1 MIDVINLKKDFGNHK
16 VLKGISLKVEKGDIV
31 VIIGPS
37 GSGKSTY
44 LTNRIKDSTSAVTV
58 ISRDIIR
65 FSLVSEDEEY
75 FSKEDEVYNLFIK
88 GIANALNF
96 NNEVFADATHLNER
110 SRAKTLRAL
119 GKHLKDVEVNVIYVR
134 VPIEIAIER
143 NENRIGTRA
152 YVPKSVIRRMYSQT
166 TMPIK
171 EEGFEH
177 IYIVDENGK
186 EKEII

>member
-1 MIDVINLKKDFGNHK
+1 MM
-16 VLKGISLKVEKGDIV
+16 EKYKLYLLMGC
-31 VIIGPS
+31 P

-44 LTNRIKDSTSAVTV
+44 LNDRIKNGDGVV

-75 FSKEDEVYNLFIK
+75 FSRENEVYELFVK
-88 GIANALNF
+88 GIANALKF
-96 NNEVFADATHLNER
+96 NKEVYADATHLNER
-110 SRAKTLRAL
+110 SRAKLLRAL
-119 GKHLKDVEVNVIYVR
+119 GKNLKGVEVNVIYVR
-134 VPIEIAIER
+134 VPVEVAIQR

-152 YVPKSVIRRMYSQT
+152 YVPRSVIRRMYSQT

-177 IYIVDENGK
+177 IYVVDENGK

>member
-1 MIDVINLKKDFGNHK
+1 MM
-16 VLKGISLKVEKGDIV
+16 EKYKLYLLMGC
-31 VIIGPS
+31 P

-44 LTNRIKDSTSAVTV
+44 LNDRIKNGDGVV

-75 FSKEDEVYNLFIK
+75 FSRENEVYELFVK
-88 GIANALNF
+88 GIANALKF
-96 NNEVFADATHLNER
+96 NKEVYADATHLNEL
-110 SRAKTLRAL
+110 SRAKLLRAL
-119 GKHLKDVEVNVIYVR
+119 GKNLKGVEVNVIYVR
-134 VPIEIAIER
+134 VPVEVAIQR

-152 YVPKSVIRRMYSQT
+152 YVPRSVIRRMYSQT